1 MISDWKSGFACWLS
15 HLLSESSALVFSTKG
30 FPKLLIRHELFMLG
44 TPMCIDAVPPIS
56 LKNMVTDGALP
67 WSLRCYFFLA
77 AEAFEILFHVYS
89 KLNSQAHRR
98 LWSAAEKPS
107 VCNALSVMYQVFMT
121 PQTLQLWQ
129 ISSVPSG

>member
-1 MISDWKSGFACWLS
+1 M
-15 HLLSESSALVFSTKG
+15 
-30 FPKLLIRHELFMLG
+30 R
-44 TPMCIDAVPPIS
+44 IDAVPPIS
-56 LKNMVTDGALP
+56 SESMVTDGAMSWP
-67 WSLRCYFFLA
+67 LRCFSYLA

-89 KLNSQAHRR
+89 KLSSQAHRR

-107 VCNALSVMYQVFMT
+107 VCNALSVMCQVFMT